1 MSNGVD
7 RRRIVTI
14 CGTSRPGN
22 FTGMALA
29 VVEDELTR
37 AGLTFSRFDPVTQS
51 LNFPGLPETQGA
63 LRLREDVMSSAAIV
77 IATPEYHGGF
87 SAMTKLVIENL
98 GFPSALQGKP
108 VALLGVAAGRIGAIK
123 AVEQLRGVCAHV
135 GALVLPRSLSV
146 AGVRGAFDSSGK
158 CTDPDT
164 EKALRGVVDA
174 LLDFLKDY
182 VCPKY
187 TLEEMVR
194 KAAPQPWT
202 AEV

>member
-1 MSNGVD
+1 MLDAMPG
-7 RRRIVTI
+7 RRIVTI

-22 FTGMALA
+22 YTVMALS
-29 VVEDELTR
+29 VVEDELGR
-37 AGLTFSRFDPVTQS
+37 EGLGVTRFDPAANP
-51 LNFPGLPETQGA
+51 LNFPGLPETEGA
-63 LRLREDVMSSAAIV
+63 RRLRQDVLAAAAIV
-77 IATPEYHGGF
+77 VATPEYHGGF

-98 GFPSALQGKP
+98 GFPSVLQGKP

-123 AVEQLRGVCAHV
+123 SVEQLRGICAHT

-146 AGVRGAFDSSGK
+146 AGVRGAFDKTGK

-164 EKALRGVVDA
+164 ESALRGLVHA

-187 TLEEMVR
+187 TLEEIVR
-194 KAAPQPWT
+194 REGKPWT